1 MGIATS
7 QQLTRYYDVYRDTD
21 IVFTKQV
28 IKTLN
33 LNPRQISVKCN
44 GRQWPC
50 IINSTSLR
58 SCKIIVNTNG
68 GAVAA
73 LAKAGNSTVSIYF
86 CFTPRDVQPITF
98 FVNAKVEDHAIQP
111 FNGNKDLSVVTLNFT
126 QRPPDDLIEIIGTV
140 LEANANSVQRRDE
153 RIAITADSKRKLN
166 LLKEETFVYMQNVPR
181 HCIIRDISFSGA
193 KLIMLG
199 VKAFVVNKDVIL
211 HFDFTDPQEPMDIKG
226 KVVTVEDV
234 AGRRDLIVANILFDE
249 AQVPISYKLRINSY
263 ITSVRKQQLQDNE
276 ITQG

>member
-28 IKTLN
+28 IRTLN

-50 IINSTSLR
+50 ILNSTSLC

-73 LAKAGNSTVSIYF
+73 LAKAGSSTVSIYF
-86 CFTPRDVQPITF
+86 CFTPPDVQPITF
-98 FVNAKVEDHAIQP
+98 FVNAKLEGNAIQP
-111 FNGNKDLSVVTLNFT
+111 FNGNKDLSIITLNFT

-140 LEANANSVQRRDE
+140 LEANANSIQRRDE
-153 RIAITADSKRKLN
+153 RIAVTADSKRKLN
-166 LLKEETFVYMQNVPR
+166 LLKEETFLYIQNVPR

-211 HFDFTDPQEPMDIKG
+211 HFDFTDPQESMDIKG

>member
-7 QQLTRYYDVYRDTD
+7 QQLTRYYDLYRDTD

-28 IKTLN
+28 IRTLN

-50 IINSTSLR
+50 IINSTSLN
-58 SCKIIVNTNG
+58 SCKIIVNANG
-68 GAVAA
+68 GAAEA
-73 LAKAGNSTVSIYF
+73 LAKAGNSIVNIYF
-86 CFTPRDVQPITF
+86 CFTPPDVQPITF
-98 FVNAKVEDHAIQP
+98 FVNAKVEDNAIQP
-111 FNGNKDLSVVTLNFT
+111 FNGNKDLSIITLNFT

-140 LEANANSVQRRDE
+140 LEANANSIQRRDE
-153 RIAITADSKRKLN
+153 RIAVTADSKRKLN
-166 LLKEETFVYMQNVPR
+166 LLKEETFIYMQNVPR

-193 KLIMLG
+193 RLVMLG
-199 VKAFVVNKDVIL
+199 VKAFVINKDVFL

-249 AQVPISYKLRINSY
+249 AQVPMSYKLRINSY

>member
-7 QQLTRYYDVYRDTD
+7 QQLTRYYDLYRDTD

-28 IKTLN
+28 IRTLN
-33 LNPRQISVKCN
+33 LNPRQIFVKCN
-44 GRQWPC
+44 GSQWPC
-50 IINSTSLR
+50 ILNSTSLN
-58 SCKIIVNTNG
+58 SCKIIVNSNG
-68 GAVAA
+68 GAAAA
-73 LAKAGNSTVSIYF
+73 LAKAGNSIVNIYF
-86 CFTPRDVQPITF
+86 CFTPPDVQPITF
-98 FVNAKVEDHAIQP
+98 FVNVKVDDNAIKP
-111 FNGNKDLSVVTLNFT
+111 YNGNKDLSVVTLNFT

-199 VKAFVVNKDVIL
+199 VKAFVVNKDVFL

>member
-28 IKTLN
+28 IRTLN

-73 LAKAGNSTVSIYF
+73 LAKAGSSTVSIYF
-86 CFTPRDVQPITF
+86 CFTPPDVQPITF
-98 FVNAKVEDHAIQP
+98 FVNAKVEDNEIQP
-111 FNGNKDLSVVTLNFT
+111 FNGNKDLSIVTLNFT

-140 LEANANSVQRRDE
+140 LEANANSIQRRDE

>member
-28 IKTLN
+28 IRTLN

-86 CFTPRDVQPITF
+86 CFTPPDVQPITF
-98 FVNAKVEDHAIQP
+98 FVNAKVEDNEIQP
-111 FNGNKDLSVVTLNFT
+111 FNGNKDLSIVTLNFT

-140 LEANANSVQRRDE
+140 LEANANSIQRRDE

>member
-28 IKTLN
+28 IRTLN

-73 LAKAGNSTVSIYF
+73 LAKAGSSTVSIYF
-86 CFTPRDVQPITF
+86 CFTPPDVQPITF
-98 FVNAKVEDHAIQP
+98 FVNAKVEDNEIQP
-111 FNGNKDLSVVTLNFT
+111 FNGNKDLSIVTLNFT

-140 LEANANSVQRRDE
+140 LEANANSIQRRDE

-263 ITSVRKQQLQDNE
+263 STSVRKQQLQDNE